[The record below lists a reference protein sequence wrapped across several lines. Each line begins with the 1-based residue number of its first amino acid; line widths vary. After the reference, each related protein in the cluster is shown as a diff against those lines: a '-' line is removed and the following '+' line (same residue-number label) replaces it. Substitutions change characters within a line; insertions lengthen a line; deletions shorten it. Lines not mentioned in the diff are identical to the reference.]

1 MLICVGSM
9 SMKDMLL
16 FYKND
21 AKKPNILPKYA
32 NMIISVHESIRCF
45 GKGRVKRYEEETDQ
59 LPGISCTYFCAFAVS
74 GSICGEL
81 YCGSHASDPL

>member
-21 AKKPNILPKYA
+21 AKKPNILP
-32 NMIISVHESIRCF
+32 NML
-45 GKGRVKRYEEETDQ
+45 T
-59 LPGISCTYFCAFAVS
+59 
-74 GSICGEL
+74 
-81 YCGSHASDPL
+81 